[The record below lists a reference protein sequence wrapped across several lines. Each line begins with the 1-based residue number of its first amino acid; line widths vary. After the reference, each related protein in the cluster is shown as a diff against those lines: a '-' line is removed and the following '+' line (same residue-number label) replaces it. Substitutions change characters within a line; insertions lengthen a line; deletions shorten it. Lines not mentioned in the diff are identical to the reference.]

1 MEMPVSLKDFE
12 LAAKALD
19 NFTDTEIEEFFLNL
33 LVDSEKDIKDAVGI
47 LAVHRP
53 EFLEKLNQRTSVRT
67 RRYNRQERSRA
78 RSTAPHST
86 ERRQ

>member
-53 EFLEKLNQRTSVRT
+53 
-67 RRYNRQERSRA
+67 
-78 RSTAPHST
+78 
-86 ERRQ
+86 